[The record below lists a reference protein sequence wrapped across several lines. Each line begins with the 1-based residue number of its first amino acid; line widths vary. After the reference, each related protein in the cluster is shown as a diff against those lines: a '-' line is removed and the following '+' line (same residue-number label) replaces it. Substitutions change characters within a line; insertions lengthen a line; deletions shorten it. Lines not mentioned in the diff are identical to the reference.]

1 MKPGLGWALAVAL
14 CAVPALADDTLG
26 SVRVGGGLD
35 VRGTTWR
42 GETRSGLLAPQL
54 RVDAAGWF
62 LPFLGVEVDLLSE
75 VAGTVCCGVP
85 SGVDASAL
93 RFTGGRVGLA
103 GRYSWDNGF
112 SLRGGLGWGGASV
125 PVWDTNGAAALST
138 MGLTVRV
145 EAAFTRDR
153 FQASLGGVVLAPVAG
168 TARIT
173 SIEPRAW
180 VAVRLFDAGL
190 SHWWLGLDGAA
201 LVETSTE
208 DYAGVTARVGL
219 GLRVALDAPATTA
232 VAVSAPPLP
241 LDATLE
247 LRVTQPDGSGAA
259 QARVAIDGAV
269 MRVTDE
275 KGTATIPVAAGKH
288 TVRVQRDGWRVATVP
303 IELNDGERRA
313 LVVPLELPTGP
324 GRVLGTVF
332 DATTLKPV
340 AGARISAAD
349 KEVRSDAD
357 GNFIVA
363 DAGPGPVRV
372 YVAAPGYRL
381 AEEVVQVPPEGDARL
396 TVSSEPVSRNTPAV
410 IRGVVVS
417 RDGQAISA
425 TVEVSGRSEQ
435 VLINDEGRFTL
446 TLPPG
451 GWSLKVSAPGH
462 VTQTRRFELTPGEQ
476 AVFHCVLLP
485 K

>member
-1 MKPGLGWALAVAL
+1 MKHGLGWALTVAL

-35 VRGTTWR
+35 VRGATWR

-168 TARIT
+168 TSRIT

-219 GLRVALDAPATTA
+219 GLRVALDAPDARGPSIT
-232 VAVSAPPLP
+232 APPLP
-241 LDATLE
+241 RDATLA
-247 LRVTQPDGSGAA
+247 LRVTQPDGAPAS
-259 QARVAIDGAV
+259 QARVAVDGAV
-269 MRVTDE
+269 VGVTD
-275 KGTATIPVAAGKH
+275 GDGALRVPIAAGRH
-288 TVRVQRDGWRVATVP
+288 ALRVQRDGWRVATVA
-303 IELNDGERRA
+303 LDLTDGERR
-313 LVVPLELPTGP
+313 PLTVQLEVPTGP
-324 GRVLGTVF
+324 GRVVGAVF
-332 DATTLKPV
+332 DAATMRPV
-340 AGARISAAD
+340 VGARVSAAD
-349 KEVRSDAD
+349 QEVRSDAD
-357 GNFIVA
+357 GNFIVTG
-363 DAGPGPVRV
+363 AGPGPVRV

-396 TVSSEPVSRNTPAV
+396 TVSSEPVSRKTPAV

-417 RDGQAISA
+417 RDGAPVAA
-425 TVEVSGRSEQ
+425 TVEVEGRSEQ
-435 VLINDEGRFTL
+435 APINHEGRFTL
-446 TLPPG
+446 KLPAG
-451 GWSLKVSAPGH
+451 AWLLKISAPGH